1 MTPPTDP
8 MPSSLTDASRDT
20 EHFRDTWPYF
30 WIDRANAYYMRAL
43 DKRLKPLGIDT
54 PRWRVL
60 MSLYEQDYMS
70 VSEIAEFSTLKL
82 NTTTKI
88 VQRMVAAGLVE
99 TRVRPTDGRVTEVC
113 LTGKGDD
120 LRAKALGEVN
130 RIRDESFYN
139 TSPAELQTLN
149 EILAKISKDLAR
161 MI

>member
-1 MTPPTDP
+1 MSEQPEDQQQP
-8 MPSSLTDASRDT
+8 
-20 EHFRDTWPYF
+20 EHDRNTWPYF
-30 WIDRANAYYMRAL
+30 WINRVNAYYTRAL
-43 DKRLKPLGIDT
+43 EKRLKPMGVDA

-60 MSLYEQDYMS
+60 TSLYQKKFMS

-88 VQRMVAAGLVE
+88 VQRMIADGLVE

-113 LTGKGDD
+113 LTEKGDA
-120 LRAKALGEVN
+120 LRAKALIEVD
-130 RIRDESFYN
+130 RIRKESFHN

-149 EILAKISKDLAR
+149 AILEKISDDLGR